1 MDTYTYQIGENLYIN
16 LTNRCSNACTFCV
29 RNEKA
34 SYYGNYLW
42 LKDGEPS
49 AQTVI
54 GEIGDPKRYKEVV
67 FCGFGEPTCRLD
79 AMLEIAAYVKAHGG
93 TTRLNTNGQGSLIAG
108 RDIVPLLLGKIDRVN
123 VSLNNATKARYEEVC
138 KPKFAE
144 GYEAMLRF
152 GQDCVKAG
160 LDAWFSVVDVI
171 GAEEVEACRRLAKE
185 LGVPLRVR
193 EMITDS

>member
-67 FCGFGEPTCRLD
+67 FCGF
-79 AMLEIAAYVKAHGG
+79 
-93 TTRLNTNGQGSLIAG
+93 
-108 RDIVPLLLGKIDRVN
+108 
-123 VSLNNATKARYEEVC
+123 
-138 KPKFAE
+138 
-144 GYEAMLRF
+144 
-152 GQDCVKAG
+152 
-160 LDAWFSVVDVI
+160 
-171 GAEEVEACRRLAKE
+171 
-185 LGVPLRVR
+185 
-193 EMITDS
+193 